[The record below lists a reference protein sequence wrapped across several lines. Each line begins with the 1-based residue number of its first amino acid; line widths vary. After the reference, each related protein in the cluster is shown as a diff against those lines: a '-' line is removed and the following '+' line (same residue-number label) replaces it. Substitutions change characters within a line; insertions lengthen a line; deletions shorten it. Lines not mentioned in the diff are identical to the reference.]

1 MDWTRKVMQLGAVVT
16 ILLYGYLLYGLFFGA
31 VGEWSTV
38 SQADRV
44 RIAHNIDS
52 AILYLNIALGV
63 FLVTLCIL
71 YYDEE
76 PYGYILVGGAVAL
89 FYGVP
94 FLLDTMTPGLVA
106 GWQQG
111 HNTAAIAII
120 NQLKIAALLLAVP
133 GGILTI
139 RDLILRVVDGGS
151 RRKEEFSAMQY
162 GGAVQEEQVGAPIL
176 GIVAKCWQLPYCRP
190 AIRKGCPIYH
200 ARTRCWRQRVGCMC
214 EENVIRHAMD
224 ALIGKELIKK
234 EQPDGSMEAGIEGLT
249 FDRDSDG
256 AERAAEEKTTEL
268 PPRPIQ
274 TPSPRNVKI
283 PHNPNIPMKFKV
295 ERCRNCVIYNEHQR
309 MKYQFFA
316 PLMVL
321 ALPGLTF
328 WKFEEITGW
337 INSIIH
343 SMDIFM
349 SKLSLTGGGG
359 AASGVSF
366 LSTPMSVQVIL
377 IGCLVV
383 IGTTMLL
390 RGLEVVIFRW
400 KV

>member
-1 MDWTRKVMQLGAVVT
+1 
-16 ILLYGYLLYGLFFGA
+16 
-31 VGEWSTV
+31 
-38 SQADRV
+38 
-44 RIAHNIDS
+44 
-52 AILYLNIALGV
+52 
-63 FLVTLCIL
+63 
-71 YYDEE
+71 
-76 PYGYILVGGAVAL
+76 
-89 FYGVP
+89 
-94 FLLDTMTPGLVA
+94 
-106 GWQQG
+106 
-111 HNTAAIAII
+111 
-120 NQLKIAALLLAVP
+120 
-133 GGILTI
+133 
-139 RDLILRVVDGGS
+139 
-151 RRKEEFSAMQY
+151 
-162 GGAVQEEQVGAPIL
+162 
-176 GIVAKCWQLPYCRP
+176 
-190 AIRKGCPIYH
+190 
-200 ARTRCWRQRVGCMC
+200 
-214 EENVIRHAMD
+214 
-224 ALIGKELIKK
+224 
-234 EQPDGSMEAGIEGLT
+234 
-249 FDRDSDG
+249 
-256 AERAAEEKTTEL
+256 
-268 PPRPIQ
+268 
-274 TPSPRNVKI
+274 
-283 PHNPNIPMKFKV
+283 MKFKV